1 MLKSKID
8 QPFSTILNLGAPGY
22 LSRSGQVSSG
32 GFITTVATLDN
43 RELKKSDGVIQLSA
57 FGKIYGVDP
66 QSTHPNDLVI
76 VFGDERDLHEEFVLF
91 NQPLPPQDLTYKV
104 DIQFSLWGDAYYG
117 TCTVNFDTGS
127 SFMNPFFIPNCGGNN
142 FTAIR
147 LKTTKLSNSDVQTTL
162 DGFSYLLLQ

>member
-8 QPFSTILNLGAPGY
+8 QPFSTVLNLGAPGY

-43 RELKKSDGVIQLSA
+43 RELKRSDGIVHLSA
-57 FGKIYGVDP
+57 FGQIYGVDP
-66 QSTHPNDLVI
+66 QSSLTNDLVI

-91 NQPLPPQDLTYKV
+91 NQPLPPTDLTYKV

-117 TCTVNFDTGS
+117 TCTVNFDTGV
-127 SFMNPFFIPNCGGNN
+127 SFMKPFSIPNCGGNN

-162 DGFSYLLLQ
+162 DGFNYLLLN